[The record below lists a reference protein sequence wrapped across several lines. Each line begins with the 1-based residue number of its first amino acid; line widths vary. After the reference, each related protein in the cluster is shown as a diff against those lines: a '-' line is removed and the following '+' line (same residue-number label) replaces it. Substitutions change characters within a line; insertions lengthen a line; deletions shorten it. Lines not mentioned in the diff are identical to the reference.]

1 MGKILLGSQEPLGSE
16 VQGKGEEPSPS
27 HFVQGRS
34 GCDTEVALKEPGHCS
49 RMDWKDVAYSWSIAL
64 DCTPHWDRLTLP
76 GDYMMP
82 VR

>member
-1 MGKILLGSQEPLGSE
+1 MNLPLGSE

-34 GCDTEVALKEPGHCS
+34 GCDTEVVLKEPGHCS
-49 RMDWKDVAYSWSIAL
+49 RTDWKDVAYLWSIVL

-76 GDYMMP
+76 EKDTVTSEVG
-82 VR
+82 